1 MKTCKKSVS
10 VYNEIKL
17 SKEVPFMIVIRKT
30 ASVIEISG
38 ASVVSSSTAGG
49 AGIFGGKRV
58 STRQEHIR

>member
-1 MKTCKKSVS
+1 
-10 VYNEIKL
+10 
-17 SKEVPFMIVIRKT
+17 MIVIRKT

-38 ASVVSSSTAGG
+38 ASVVSSSTVGG